1 MLTVRN
7 QNRHRRGFT
16 LIEAIVVIVILG
28 VLATMIAPR
37 LISRI
42 GDSRHAVAKSK
53 AAALVTQVELFLA
66 DHGAKMLGESI
77 SIDVLYERPSYVSS
91 GEYEPYVRNEG
102 DLLDPWGNKFG
113 LIYPGN
119 KNKHDF
125 DIVSYG
131 ADGKPGG
138 EGENE
143 DVIKP

>member
-1 MLTVRN
+1 MT
-7 QNRHRRGFT
+7 RHRKRRGFT

-28 VLATMIAPR
+28 VLATLIAPR

-42 GDSRHAVAKSK
+42 GESRHSVAQSK
-53 AAALVTQVELFLA
+53 AATLAQSVELFLA
-66 DHGAKMLGESI
+66 DHGAKMQGESL
-77 SIDVLYERPSYVSS
+77 SIDVLLERPSYVPA
-91 GEYEPYVRNEG
+91 GEYEPYVRNAD
-102 DLLDPWGNKFG
+102 DLLDPWGTKFA
-113 LIYPGN
+113 LVYPGN

-143 DVIKP
+143 DVVKP